1 MMENVRQREHL
12 AKTYVPWA
20 SPAND
25 NRRTRLAMG
34 RSSFPEGAVARIFKP
49 SRSATTSGK
58 AGTKGWRLRFERR
71 TAPFIE
77 PLMGWTGDEDTL

>member
-1 MMENVRQREHL
+1 MTTGVRG
-12 AKTYVPWA
+12 
-20 SPAND
+20 S
-25 NRRTRLAMG
+25 RLAAH
-34 RSSFPEGAVARIFKP
+34 RFRKGAVARIFKP
-49 SRSATTSGK
+49 SRSTTSGK

>member
-25 NRRTRLAMG
+25 NRRTRLAMD
-34 RSSFPEGAVARIFKP
+34 RSSFPEGR
-49 SRSATTSGK
+49 SRPHFQAISFGHDFRQGRDEGLAASD
-58 AGTKGWRLRFERR
+58 ALRRSSSR
-71 TAPFIE
+71 
-77 PLMGWTGDEDTL
+77 